1 MHWGKS
7 RIPLYFLIFSSIFN
21 VILDII
27 MVTKMD
33 MGVAGVAWATLIAQ
47 GISAV
52 LSFGV
57 LLKNLK
63 GLEGKQ
69 KTLFDKMELAEMT
82 RIAIPSILQQSTV
95 SIGMMLVQSVVN
107 GFGSEALAGFSQPC
121 VLSQSA
127 LYYVCY
133 WKCRIFFYGPEHWRR
148 KKRPCCYGASRCK
161 QNGHCL
167 LRSDLLLPGSVQ
179 PFYDHAVPWK

>member
-69 KTLFDKMELAEMT
+69 KTLFGQNGTGGNDAYCHPVYSS
-82 RIAIPSILQQSTV
+82 AVYGFYWYDVSTV
-95 SIGMMLVQSVVN
+95 CS
-107 GFGSEALAGFSQPC
+107 
-121 VLSQSA
+121 
-127 LYYVCY
+127 
-133 WKCRIFFYGPEHWRR
+133 
-148 KKRPCCYGASRCK
+148 
-161 QNGHCL
+161 
-167 LRSDLLLPGSVQ
+167 
-179 PFYDHAVPWK
+179 